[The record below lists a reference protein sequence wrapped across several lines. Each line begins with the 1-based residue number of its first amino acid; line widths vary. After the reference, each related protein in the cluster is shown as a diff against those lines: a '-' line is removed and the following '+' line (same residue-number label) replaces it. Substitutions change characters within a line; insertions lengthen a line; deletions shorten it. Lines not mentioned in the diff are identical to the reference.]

1 MMVILNRTWRNEG
14 FILLEVL
21 ISLAFLA
28 VALVAVFKLQ
38 AQNLEIQSEAQFLT
52 LAEQLA
58 RTRMSRIES
67 SAALGEAGS
76 SGEFGDDFPGFSY
89 QEDVKMSPDEEHLF
103 KVTVTITEDQPVP
116 RTFSV
121 ETWLYRNKT

>member
-1 MMVILNRTWRNEG
+1 MMAILNMRWRNEG
-14 FILLEVL
+14 FTLLEVL

-28 VALVAVFKLQ
+28 VAFVAVFKLQ
-38 AQNLEIQSEAQFLT
+38 GQNLKMQSEAQFLT

-58 RTRMSRIES
+58 RARMSRIES
-67 SAALGEAGS
+67 SAILRNGNS

-89 QEDVKMSPDEEHLF
+89 QEEVKMSTDEEHVF
-103 KVTVTITEDQPVP
+103 QVTVTITEDQPVP

-121 ETWLYRNKT
+121 KTWLYRHKT